1 MGVEEGMKCSHS
13 SLPLINHELSLKTLQ
28 IEPLSHC
35 NFESIIFFFK
45 EIRGPLHKCFPSW
58 KTHLARP
65 IHQWTQPR
73 YCVQVAQEPKIL
85 ARRPYQTRLTASFS
99 KP

>member
-35 NFESIIFFFK
+35 NFESIIFFLRK
-45 EIRGPLHKCFPSW
+45 SE
-58 KTHLARP
+58 ARF
-65 IHQWTQPR
+65 INAF
-73 YCVQVAQEPKIL
+73 QVGKHI
-85 ARRPYQTRLTASFS
+85 
-99 KP
+99 